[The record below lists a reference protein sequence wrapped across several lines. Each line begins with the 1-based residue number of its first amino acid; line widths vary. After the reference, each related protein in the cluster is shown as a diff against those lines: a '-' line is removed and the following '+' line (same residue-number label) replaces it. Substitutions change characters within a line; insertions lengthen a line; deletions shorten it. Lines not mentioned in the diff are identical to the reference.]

1 MRCPIVLL
9 SIMSIAVLLI
19 GRVVLAGC
27 GGGAGSSGGR
37 GGSSSTL
44 SRAASGGSSGGAGKY
59 GSSSSAATTTSK
71 GASSKSASSKG
82 ASGGTLKTIAIK
94 ETEFELSPSTVTLSK
109 PGTYAFKA
117 QNKGSTQHSLEIGG
131 KGGVKSKGGEVGEAK
146 LEPYLDP
153 GQCSVLTVSFQE
165 SGTYEMYCPVIGH
178 RLAGMKG
185 EVVVK

>member
-71 GASSKSASSKG
+71 GASSKG

-146 LEPYLDP
+146 LESYLDP
-153 GQCSVLTVSFQE
+153 GQSGVLTVSFQE